1 MVLIG
6 WEREWYYL
14 VGRGN
19 GINWLGEGMVLIGWE
34 REWY

>member
-6 WEREWYYL
+6 WEREL
-14 VGRGN
+14 IGRGN